1 MSLEHRSLRQSL
13 SAAGRGLDQAQ
24 RDLKHAIVRTSDG
37 VEIRGMI
44 HIPPGT
50 RTLDFM
56 NRPSE
61 SFIAVTQA
69 TLVVSGRVEQAEF
82 LAVNKAHITVLRELS
97 NAE

>member
-13 SAAGRGLDQAQ
+13 STAGRGLDQAQ
-24 RDLKHAIVRTSDG
+24 REHKRAIVRTSDG
-37 VEIRGMI
+37 VEIRGTV

-56 NRPSE
+56 NRPNE

>member
-13 SAAGRGLDQAQ
+13 AGGGRMDQAQ
-24 RDLKHAIVRTSDG
+24 RDLKRAIVRTSDG
-37 VEIRGMI
+37 VEIRGLI

-56 NRPSE
+56 NRTGE
-61 SFIAVTQA
+61 SFIAVTGA

-82 LAVNKAHITVLRELS
+82 LAVNKAHITVLRELGS
-97 NAE
+97 NE

>member
-13 SAAGRGLDQAQ
+13 GGAGSRLDQAQ
-24 RDLKHAIVRTSDG
+24 RDLKRAIVRTSDG

-56 NRPSE
+56 NRTGEAFS
-61 SFIAVTQA
+61 AVTSA
-69 TLVVSGRVEQAEF
+69 TIDMSGRVEQAEF
-82 LAVNKAHITVLRELS
+82 LAVNKAHITVLRELDS
-97 NAE
+97 SE